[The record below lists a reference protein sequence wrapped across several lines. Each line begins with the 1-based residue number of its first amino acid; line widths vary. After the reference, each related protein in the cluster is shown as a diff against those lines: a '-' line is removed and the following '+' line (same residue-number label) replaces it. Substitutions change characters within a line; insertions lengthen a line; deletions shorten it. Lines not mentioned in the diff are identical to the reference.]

1 MKKLLSIFITV
12 LISIGFLSN
21 YVYAKK
27 PKDKVK
33 YVKYVPDKVIME
45 MVEQNKKK
53 TAEARKKTQAI
64 IKKFQEKRKKARKER
79 KIIRLDV
86 SKIKRP
92 SSPKVFKQVWHFPP
106 VPQYLTG
113 TCWDFSA
120 TSFMESEI
128 YRLSKQKIKLSEI
141 HTAYYEY
148 IEKAKEFV
156 KTRGNSAFEEG
167 SESNALIRIWKKYGV
182 VPKNIYKGVL
192 RKDGR
197 HDHSQMFREMKNYLK
212 FIKEHNY
219 WDEKEVVA
227 YIKIILNKYLGTP
240 PKTFDYNG
248 KTYTPKEF
256 LSKVLKINL
265 DDYVGFM
272 STLSIPFWTQG
283 EFKVTD
289 NWWHSKDYYNVP
301 LNIFYSIIKKA
312 INKGYSITIGGDVS
326 EPGYYGEKDIAIVPT
341 FDIPQEYINQD
352 SREFRIYNRTTG
364 DDHGI
369 HLIGYKR
376 FAGHDWF
383 LIKDS
388 ARSSRHGKF
397 KGYYFYREDYIKLK
411 MLTIMLHKDV
421 VKDILKRFDKNIKK

>member
-1 MKKLLSIFITV
+1 MKKLLSTFIIV
-12 LISIGFLSN
+12 LIGIGVLTN
-21 YVYAKK
+21 YGYSKK

-33 YVKYVPDKVIME
+33 YVKYVPDKVIKE
-45 MVEQNKKK
+45 MIAQDKKD
-53 TAEARKKTQAI
+53 AEKARKKTQEI
-64 IKKFQEKRKKARKER
+64 IKKFREKRKKERENR
-79 KIIRLDV
+79 KIIRFDV
-86 SKIKRP
+86 SKIKKP
-92 SSPKVFKQVWHFPP
+92 ASPKVFKQVWHFPP

-120 TSFMESEI
+120 TSFMESEV
-128 YRLSKQKIKLSEI
+128 YRITKQKIKLSEM

-148 IEKAKEFV
+148 IEKAKSFV
-156 KTRGNSAFEEG
+156 RTRGNSAFSEG
-167 SESNALIRIWKKYGV
+167 SESNALTRIWKEYGV
-182 VPKNIYKGVL
+182 VPENVYKGVL

-197 HDHSQMFREMKNYLK
+197 HDHSKMFKEMNDYLH

-219 WDEKEVVA
+219 WDEKEVVS
-227 YIKIILNKYLGTP
+227 YIKTILNKYMGEP
-240 PKTFDYNG
+240 PKSFKYKG
-248 KTYTPKEF
+248 ETYTPKEF
-256 LSKVLKINL
+256 VSKVLKINP

-272 STLSIPFWTQG
+272 STLSIPFYTKG

-301 LNIFYSIIKKA
+301 LNVFYSIIKNAVK
-312 INKGYSITIGGDVS
+312 KGYSLTIGGDVS
-326 EPGYYGEKDIAIVPT
+326 EPGYYGEEDIAVIPT
-341 FDIPQEYINQD
+341 FDIPEEYIDQNA
-352 SREFRIYNRTTG
+352 REFRIYNRTTG

-376 FAGHDWF
+376 YGGHDWF

-411 MLTIMLHKDV
+411 MLTIMLHKDAV
-421 VKDILKRFDKNIKK
+421 RDILKRFDKNIKK